1 MDETPRCDPFSLPGH
16 CCIILIGFFT
26 NLSFS
31 NYFSRYFN
39 CLCKRCGDPTELG
52 SHLSSLLCPKCDQT
66 LPVKKG
72 ILVKDNLA
80 NGCVSGDLSTNE
92 LRGIMTQVDPLQD
105 DSPWKCPIHNFVYT
119 RSNVD
124 KLVTDLKRHFLEV
137 VGFFFFL

>member
-1 MDETPRCDPFSLPGH
+1 M
-16 CCIILIGFFT
+16 
-26 NLSFS
+26 
-31 NYFSRYFN
+31 
-39 CLCKRCGDPTELG
+39 
-52 SHLSSLLCPKCDQT
+52 
-66 LPVKKG
+66 KKG
-72 ILVKDNLA
+72 ILAKDNLA

-124 KLVTDLKRHFLEV
+124 KLVTDLKRHFLEI